1 MIFVRFSCH
10 CIRPKEVGLGEFLI
24 DLRLLASYLF
34 ICSETR
40 SHFVILASL
49 ARTHSG
55 LSRLSAGAT
64 DMCRQTQ
71 RHCAW

>member
-1 MIFVRFSCH
+1 MSLH
-10 CIRPKEVGLGEFLI
+10 QTKEVGLGEFLI

-64 DMCRQTQ
+64 RQTQ
-71 RHCAW
+71 RPCAW